1 MSDGLIVPCPKCG
14 AKNRIN
20 PARLDEAVCGKCKTP
35 IMDGKPLAVDA
46 AGFETHVL
54 QSAVPV
60 VVDFWAPWCSP
71 CRMMAP
77 AFEQAAADLRSVRF
91 VKLDTQAEPALASRN
106 GIQSIPTMALFRG
119 GRETARVSGAMN
131 AVQIVSWVRQ
141 NLS

>member
-60 VVDFWAPWCSP
+60 VVDFWAPWCGP

-77 AFEQAAADLRSVRF
+77 AFEQAAADLRGVRF
-91 VKLDTQAEPALASRN
+91 AKLDTQAEPALASRY

-119 GRETARVSGAMN
+119 GREKARVSGAMN

-141 NLS
+141 NMG